1 MKEIV
6 ENLQRSYNSVLDRLN
21 RMTPEN
27 YSYIISGIRGDISRI
42 ESIKSDIT
50 AENKK
55 IIEDECEELVK
66 QIREK
71 FDNRIKELKTELD
84 KTKSELEKIDNKRK
98 AAKYQ
103 R

>member
-21 RMTPEN
+21 RMSLEN
-27 YSYIISGIRGDISRI
+27 YSYIINGIRGDISRI

-84 KTKSELEKIDNKRK
+84 KTKNELEKIDNKRK